1 MTSERQEP
9 GQRNGQR
16 LDDIVQD
23 ADEYYNYLKEKHV
36 QQTRLDSI
44 IVGLTVWFGAFV
56 TLGVG
61 AYTTIHGSAV
71 IGYLLAAL
79 LASVVIAAGA
89 GIATYLIRRR
99 RAFKFAELGV
109 LVAKMKQGGVSS
121 EDGLHMMDAMHQAA
135 FAVRKRRLTSAF
147 EYGVVAFA
155 IVTILGL
162 NAGLGALA
170 GVIVYL
176 YFRYEALREYERG
189 EERYENS
196 KRALL
201 QSL

>member
-1 MTSERQEP
+1 MTSERDEP
-9 GQRNGQR
+9 GRNGQK

-23 ADEYYNYLKEKHV
+23 ADEYYNFLKEKHV

-44 IVGLTVWFGAFV
+44 IVSLTVWFGAFIA
-56 TLGVG
+56 LGVG
-61 AYTTIHGSAV
+61 AYTTIKGSAV
-71 IGYLLAAL
+71 IEYLLAAF
-79 LASVVIAAGA
+79 LASVAIAAGA
-89 GIATYLIRRR
+89 GVVTYIVRRR
-99 RAFKFAELGV
+99 RAFKFADLGA
-109 LVAKMKQGGVSS
+109 LVSKMKQGGASS
-121 EDGLHMMDAMHQAA
+121 EDGLHLMDAMHQAA

-162 NAGLGALA
+162 NAGFGALA

-176 YFRYEALREYERG
+176 YFRFEALREYERG

>member
-1 MTSERQEP
+1 MTTERNEP
-9 GQRNGQR
+9 GRNGQK

-36 QQTRLDSI
+36 QQTRLDA
-44 IVGLTVWFGAFV
+44 IVVSLTVWFGAFIA
-56 TLGVG
+56 LGVG

-71 IGYLLAAL
+71 IEYILGAF
-79 LASVVIAAGA
+79 LASIVIAVGA
-89 GIATYLIRRR
+89 GIVTYLFRRR
-99 RAFKFAELGV
+99 RAFKFAELGE
-109 LVAKMKQGGVSS
+109 LVAKMKQSGASS
-121 EDGLHMMDAMHQAA
+121 EEGLHLMDAMHQAA

-147 EYGVVAFA
+147 EYGVLAFA

-162 NAGLGALA
+162 NAGIGALA

>member
-1 MTSERQEP
+1 MATDREGS
-9 GQRNGQR
+9 GQKNGQK

-23 ADEYYNYLKEKHV
+23 ADEYYIYLKEKHI

-44 IVGLTVWFGAFV
+44 IISLVVWFGAFV
-56 TLGVG
+56 VLGVG
-61 AYTTIHGSAV
+61 AYTTISGGAV
-71 IGYLLAAL
+71 IGYLLAAF
-79 LASVVIAAGA
+79 LASIVIGAGA

-99 RAFKFAELGV
+99 RAFKFAELGR
-109 LVAKMKQGGVSS
+109 LVSKMKQGGASS
-121 EDGLHMMDAMHQAA
+121 EDGLHLMDAMHQAA

-162 NAGLGALA
+162 NAGFGALA

-176 YFRYEALREYERG
+176 YFRFEALREYERG

-196 KRALL
+196 KRILL

>member
-1 MTSERQEP
+1 MTTERNEP
-9 GQRNGQR
+9 GRNGQK

-23 ADEYYNYLKEKHV
+23 ADEYFSYLKEKHV
-36 QQTRLDSI
+36 QQTRLDA
-44 IVGLTVWFGAFV
+44 IVVSLTVWFGAFIA
-56 TLGVG
+56 LGVG

-71 IGYLLAAL
+71 IEYILGAF
-79 LASVVIAAGA
+79 LASIVIAVGA
-89 GIATYLIRRR
+89 GIVTYLFRRR
-99 RAFKFAELGV
+99 RAFKFAELGL
-109 LVAKMKQGGVSS
+109 LVAKMKQSGASS
-121 EDGLHMMDAMHQAA
+121 EEGLHLMDAMHQAA

-147 EYGVVAFA
+147 EYGVLAFA

-162 NAGLGALA
+162 NAGIGALA

>member
-1 MTSERQEP
+1 MTSEREGP
-9 GQRNGQR
+9 GQKNGQN

-36 QQTRLDSI
+36 QQTKLDSI
-44 IVGLTVWFGAFV
+44 IISLVVWFGAFV
-56 TLGVG
+56 VLGVG

-71 IGYLLAAL
+71 ISYLLAAFL
-79 LASVVIAAGA
+79 TSVVIGLGA

-99 RAFKFAELGV
+99 RAFKFAELGL
-109 LVAKMKQGGVSS
+109 LVSKMKQGGASS
-121 EDGLHMMDAMHQAA
+121 EDGLHLMDAMHQAA

-155 IVTILGL
+155 VVTILGL
-162 NAGLGALA
+162 NAGFGALA

-176 YFRYEALREYERG
+176 YFRFEALREYERG

>member
-1 MTSERQEP
+1 MTTERNEP
-9 GQRNGQR
+9 GRNGQK

-23 ADEYYNYLKEKHV
+23 ADEYFSYLKEKHV
-36 QQTRLDSI
+36 QQTRLDA
-44 IVGLTVWFGAFV
+44 IVVSLTVWFGAFIA
-56 TLGVG
+56 LGVG

-71 IGYLLAAL
+71 IEYILGAF
-79 LASVVIAAGA
+79 LASIVIAVGA
-89 GIATYLIRRR
+89 GIVTYLFRRR
-99 RAFKFAELGV
+99 RAFKFAELGG
-109 LVAKMKQGGVSS
+109 LVAKMKQSGASS
-121 EDGLHMMDAMHQAA
+121 EEGLHLMDAMHQAA

-147 EYGVVAFA
+147 EYGVLAFA

-162 NAGLGALA
+162 NAGIGALA

-176 YFRYEALREYERG
+176 YFRYEALREFERG

>member
-1 MTSERQEP
+1 
-9 GQRNGQR
+9 
-16 LDDIVQD
+16 L
-23 ADEYYNYLKEKHV
+23 
-36 QQTRLDSI
+36 
-44 IVGLTVWFGAFV
+44 
-56 TLGVG
+56 
-61 AYTTIHGSAV
+61 
-71 IGYLLAAL
+71 IGYLLAAF
-79 LASVVIAAGA
+79 LASIAIAIGA
-89 GIATYLIRRR
+89 GFVTYIFRRR
-99 RAFKFAELGV
+99 RAFKFTELGV
-109 LVAKMKQGGVSS
+109 LVAKVKQGGASS
-121 EDGLHMMDAMHQAA
+121 EDGLHLMDAMHQAA
-135 FAVRKRRLTSAF
+135 FAVRKRRLTSAL
-147 EYGVVAFA
+147 EYGIVGFA

>member
-1 MTSERQEP
+1 MTIEREGP
-9 GQRNGQR
+9 GQKNGQK

-23 ADEYYNYLKEKHV
+23 ADEYFNYLKEKHV

-44 IVGLTVWFGAFV
+44 IVSLTVWFGAFV

-71 IGYLLAAL
+71 IDYILAAFL
-79 LASVVIAAGA
+79 TSIVIGAGA
-89 GIATYLIRRR
+89 GIATYLIRRK

-109 LVAKMKQGGVSS
+109 LVAKMKQGGSSS
-121 EDGLHMMDAMHQAA
+121 EDGLHLMDAMHQAA
-135 FAVRKRRLTSAF
+135 FAVKKRRLTSAF

-162 NAGLGALA
+162 NAGFGALA

-189 EERYENS
+189 DERYENS

>member
-1 MTSERQEP
+1 MTAEREEP
-9 GQRNGQR
+9 GQRNGQK

-36 QQTRLDSI
+36 QQTRLDAI

-56 TLGVG
+56 ALGVG
-61 AYTTIHGSAV
+61 AYTTIQASAL
-71 IGYLLAAL
+71 IGYLLAAF
-79 LASVVIAAGA
+79 LASIAIAVGA
-89 GIATYLIRRR
+89 GLATYIVRRR
-99 RAFKFAELGV
+99 RGFKFTELGV
-109 LVAKMKQGGVSS
+109 LVAKVKQGGASS
-121 EDGLHMMDAMHQAA
+121 EDGLHLMDAMHQAA
-135 FAVRKRRLTSAF
+135 FAVRKRRLTSAL
-147 EYGVVAFA
+147 EYGIIGFA

-162 NAGLGALA
+162 NAGIGALA

-196 KRALL
+196 KRLLL